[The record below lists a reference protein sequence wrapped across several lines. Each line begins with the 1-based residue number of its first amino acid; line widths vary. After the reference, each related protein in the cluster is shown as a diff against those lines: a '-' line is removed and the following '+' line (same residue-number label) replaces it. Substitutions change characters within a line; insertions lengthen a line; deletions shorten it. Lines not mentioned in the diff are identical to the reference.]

1 MVVSPTKARWLSWQR
16 DTLASSEELWVT
28 AVRSREQTSF
38 ISRRGG
44 QEVLWDLIAPEQ
56 RTPPISYHVPKTM
69 GAQASPKVIPGILSA
84 LLDLWSPLLA
94 CPISLCHCSSPILT
108 YGMVL

>member
-1 MVVSPTKARWLSWQR
+1 MSK
-16 DTLASSEELWVT
+16 LALFSGG
-28 AVRSREQTSF
+28 
-38 ISRRGG
+38 GG

-56 RTPPISYHVPKTM
+56 RTPPISYHVPKMM
-69 GAQASPKVIPGILSA
+69 GAQASPKVIPGILFA
-84 LLDLWSPLLA
+84 LLAPRSPPLA